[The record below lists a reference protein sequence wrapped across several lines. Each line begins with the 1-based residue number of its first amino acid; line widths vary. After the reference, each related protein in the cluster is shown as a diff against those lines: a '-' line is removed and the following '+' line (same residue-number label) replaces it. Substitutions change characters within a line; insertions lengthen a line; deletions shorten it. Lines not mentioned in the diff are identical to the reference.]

1 MLINN
6 RLAQLVIA
14 LSLGVPLTF
23 ISGLTSAALAQY
35 QEPDNSTYQS
45 NEKDALY
52 GDSVGGL
59 NPLDLMHR
67 AQQANGRSSEEFNE
81 ESQVQLNNSASEFK
95 RLQQQR
101 ILEQRQKPA
110 ATPAESTENN

>member
-6 RLAQLVIA
+6 KLAQLGIA

-52 GDSVGGL
+52 GDGVSGL
-59 NPLDLMHR
+59 NPIDLMHR
-67 AQQANGRSSEEFNE
+67 AQQFNGRSPEEFNQ
-81 ESQVQLNNSASEFK
+81 ESQAQLNNSASEFK

-101 ILEQRQKPA
+101 ILEQRQKPTG
-110 ATPAESTENN
+110 TPIESNKK